1 MDPDTSIDEADAL
14 EGGGAFTVLD
24 GYDRIA
30 VTGAD
35 AVTWLNDLLTAE
47 MAGLRPGSAARSF
60 LLTPTGRIRAE
71 VRAIRREFGV
81 DLLERSGEP
90 RSIAALLE
98 PYVLGSDVA
107 LGEPEPVSIVALAST
122 EPRHVDEQLR
132 AAGAEPSTPST
143 LGTGVEA
150 VFTVH
155 RLDDARAA
163 LASSGARE
171 VPPHA
176 AEVVR
181 IRRGI
186 PRWRVDVVADSF
198 PVGARVDDAVASAKG
213 CFLGQEAIAKIR
225 NLGHP
230 PTVLRHL
237 MTPAEA
243 RAGDPVCTAT
253 APVGEVTSAAP
264 AAGGT
269 VLLARVDHRAADVPL
284 ALAEGSSL
292 ADASGPSRTA

>member
-1 MDPDTSIDEADAL
+1 MDPDTSIAEADAL
-14 EGGGAFTVLD
+14 AGGGAFTVLD

-30 VTGAD
+30 VRGAD

-47 MAGLRPGSAARSF
+47 FGALRPGGAARSF
-60 LLTPTGRIRAE
+60 LLTPTGRIRTE
-71 VRAIRREFGV
+71 VRASRRVSGV

-90 RSIAALLE
+90 RSIAELLE
-98 PYVLGSDVA
+98 PYVLSSDVA
-107 LGEPEPVSIVALAST
+107 LGERERVAIVALAST
-122 EPRHVDEQLR
+122 NHVDEELR
-132 AAGAEPSTPST
+132 AVGAEPSAPSI
-143 LGTGVEA
+143 LGTGMDG
-150 VFTVH
+150 VFAVH
-155 RLDDARAA
+155 RLDDVRAA

-171 VPPHA
+171 VPPEA
-176 AEVVR
+176 AEVLR

-186 PRWRVDVVADSF
+186 PRWRIDVVADSF

-237 MTPAEA
+237 VTPAAA
-243 RAGDPVCTAT
+243 RAADAVYAADG
-253 APVGEVTSAAP
+253 PVGDVTSAAP
-264 AAGGT
+264 QAGGT

-284 ALAEGSSL
+284 ALADGSSL
-292 ADASGPSRTA
+292 ADAAGPSRTA